1 MGNREKY
8 LISAINE
15 MAKIGVIEKKS
26 AIYESEPYGYKNQQ
40 NFLNA
45 VCIFNFNDNVFV
57 LLNQLKKIEKNMG
70 RKEVARWGPR
80 IIDLDII
87 DWNGEK
93 IDTNE
98 VKIPHPEMYNRNFVL
113 IPLAD
118 IEPEYKDRNGKSIT
132 QILANCPSGSIQRY
146 FNQW

>member
-1 MGNREKY
+1 MGEREKY
-8 LISAINE
+8 LISAVHE

-45 VCIFNFNDNVFV
+45 VCVLNFNDDVFV
-57 LLNQLKKIEKNMG
+57 LLNRLKRIEKNMG
-70 RKEVARWGPR
+70 RKRIGRWGPR

-93 IDTNE
+93 IETYDLK
-98 VKIPHPEMYNRNFVL
+98 VPHPDMYKRNFVL

-118 IEPEYKDRNGKSIT
+118 IEPKYKDRNGKSIK
-132 QILANCPSGSIQRY
+132 QILANCPPGFIQKYRK
-146 FNQW
+146 QW

>member
-1 MGNREKY
+1 MGKREKY

-15 MAKIGVIEKKS
+15 MAKIGVVEKKS

-45 VCIFNFNDNVFV
+45 VCIFNFNDNIFM
-57 LLNQLKKIEKNMG
+57 LLEQLKKIEKNMG

-93 IDTNE
+93 IETNE
-98 VKIPHPEMYNRNFVL
+98 LKIPHPEMYNRNFVL

-118 IEPEYKDRNGKSIT
+118 IEPEYKDRNGKSVK
-132 QILANCPSGSIQRY
+132 QILINCPSGFIQRY
-146 FNQW
+146 FKQW